1 VRLSVTVMDASR
13 NPACAT
19 CPTITLEKACPL
31 LLEHHSSDGTAVTA
45 DCPLLQRVMPI
56 DKRSFVLA
64 LLEINPSMCDR
75 MAIGIVG
82 NACI

>member
-1 VRLSVTVMDASR
+1 VCHVPHNNVGESMSVVT
-13 NPACAT
+13 
-19 CPTITLEKACPL
+19 
-31 LLEHHSSDGTAVTA
+31 GTAATA

-82 NACI
+82 NACV